1 MQGDPRVA
9 QFYEKE
15 LVDKELWP
23 LGEDL
28 RGRFEKTKKLLL
40 EVQNHEDLL
49 GGEESKLL
57 RQKLALRG
65 PYVTP
70 LNVLQA
76 ISRNMTT
83 PYFSTLLLPQLLKIS
98 YQANALFTIQ
108 GHSDS
113 SNKGGS
119 ANEFLL
125 VLLLSLRGGQRKERQ
140 DTSKM

>member
-1 MQGDPRVA
+1 MQVRFSAPRLMLEAGNQSRRYLRSDKSSNELGTGSFQGDPRVA

-40 EVQNHEDLL
+40 QVQDHQDLL
-49 GGEESKLL
+49 GGPQSQLL

-70 LNVLQA
+70 LNVLQVGLHCQ
-76 ISRNMTT
+76 I
-83 PYFSTLLLPQLLKIS
+83 
-98 YQANALFTIQ
+98 
-108 GHSDS
+108 
-113 SNKGGS
+113 
-119 ANEFLL
+119 
-125 VLLLSLRGGQRKERQ
+125 
-140 DTSKM
+140 